1 MRTKMSMI
9 KYYHTQLTL
18 LHMNGGTF
26 FKPLFFEFPDDAGAI
41 TASQELNI
49 MLGSAL
55 KLSVQSAA
63 LDTNSTDFYFPAGT
77 WCDVF
82 RNMTTTGCMTITAG
96 QETKTLST
104 LAYEFYLHLREGYI
118 VPMQDGVNLNKYSNI
133 TTTANLQTEPID
145 LHVLPTCNA
154 TFCVSS
160 GDYINDNGLDNT
172 LSMNMNQYSISY
184 VQSIAAPN
192 VLSLAVS
199 QVEAATN
206 YANN

>member
-1 MRTKMSMI
+1 MSMI

-55 KLSVQSAA
+55 KLSVQSTA
-63 LDTNSTDFYFPAGT
+63 LDTNSTDFYFPAGI

-82 RNMTTTGCMTITAG
+82 RNMTTTGCMTIIAG

-118 VPMQDGVNLNKYSNI
+118 VPMQDGVNLNKYSDI

-160 GDYINDNGLDNT
+160 GTYINDNGLDNT
-172 LSMNMNQYSISY
+172 LDKNTNHYSIDY
-184 VQSIAAPN
+184 VQDIAAPTPTLELM
-192 VLSLAVS
+192 VT
-199 QVEAATN
+199 QVTAATN